1 MTGGDSKPLRGKVP
15 REPACAECGRG
26 TRDVD
31 RRAVVEAPSSTRGAL
46 DALGRSLAGQ
56 PFQLSRLLQDALLQ
70 EEGWYH
76 WLRLLALAAIWRT
89 ADGPYATTQATE
101 GSQGC

>member
-1 MTGGDSKPLRGKVP
+1 MTGGDSKPLRGKCRASP
-15 REPACAECGRG
+15 HARSADEARG
-26 TRDVD
+26 TSI
-31 RRAVVEAPSSTRGAL
+31 VVEAPSSTRGAL